1 MSDPNT
7 QNAYQPMPK
16 AYDAVTDEGSST
28 LPEDEPFESTEVAKA
43 DYGNIAYE
51 LLLLQQRL
59 AAYEQLHIEEMAE
72 LRQEIERLRRT
83 FLQETNPQLRAISPR
98 HLRTPQQ

>member
-1 MSDPNT
+1 MSESDTP
-7 QNAYQPMPK
+7 NAYQPMPK
-16 AYDAVTDEGSST
+16 MYDAVTDEHSSV
-28 LPEDEPFESTEVAKA
+28 LPEEEKVFETIEAPKA
-43 DYGNIAYE
+43 DYGSIAYE

-98 HLRTPQQ
+98 NPRNLR

>member
-1 MSDPNT
+1 MSESDT
-7 QNAYQPMPK
+7 HKAYQPMSN
-16 AYDAVTDEGSST
+16 AYDAVADDRSPVT
-28 LPEDEPFESTEVAKA
+28 PEDEIFDNTIVSKA

-98 HLRTPQQ
+98 NTRPQ